1 MIGPKK
7 LSEIRAEL
15 RGGFQM
21 TDKELL
27 AWFNR
32 EIRELE
38 ARDQIG
44 RVGRETL
51 HSLRDALLAPGK
63 KIEQRPA
70 TPGNRC
76 RGVARNEPRPRNLR
90 RE

>member
-15 RGGFQM
+15 RAGFDM

-32 EIRELE
+32 EIQALE
-38 ARDQIG
+38 RQKPPG
-44 RVGRETL
+44 RTGRETMR
-51 HSLRDALLAPGK
+51 SLRDALLAPAKKRRARSGK
-63 KIEQRPA
+63 KKGEKKVSR
-70 TPGNRC
+70 T
-76 RGVARNEPRPRNLR
+76 VAKAP
-90 RE
+90 

>member
-51 HSLRDALLAPGK
+51 HSLRDAILAPGK
-63 KIEQRPA
+63 KTRA
-70 TPGNRC
+70 ASGDA
-76 RGVARNEPRPRNLR
+76 GKSVPRR
-90 RE
+90 RRKKRAAST

>member
-15 RGGFQM
+15 RGGFHM

-32 EIRELE
+32 EIQELE
-38 ARDQIG
+38 ARDQVG

-63 KIEQRPA
+63 KSPA
-70 TPGNRC
+70 RSGADGTGVPRR
-76 RGVARNEPRPRNLR
+76 RGKR
-90 RE
+90 RAAST

>member
-15 RGGFQM
+15 RAGFDM

-32 EIRELE
+32 EIQALE
-38 ARDQIG
+38 RQEPTG
-44 RVGRETL
+44 RTGRETMR
-51 HSLRDALLAPGK
+51 SLRDALLAPAKKRNALSGKRKGK
-63 KIEQRPA
+63 KKGSRIILK
-70 TPGNRC
+70 GS
-76 RGVARNEPRPRNLR
+76 
-90 RE
+90 

>member
-15 RGGFQM
+15 RGGFHM

-32 EIRELE
+32 EIQELE

-63 KIEQRPA
+63 KNRAPA
-70 TPGNRC
+70 ADAGNPAPRR
-76 RGVARNEPRPRNLR
+76 RGKKRAAST
-90 RE
+90 

>member
-1 MIGPKK
+1 
-7 LSEIRAEL
+7 
-15 RGGFQM
+15 M

-32 EIRELE
+32 EIRELQ

-51 HSLRDALLAPGK
+51 HSLRDAILAPGK
-63 KIEQRPA
+63 KTRAASGDAGKPV
-70 TPGNRC
+70 PRR
-76 RGVARNEPRPRNLR
+76 RGKKRAAST
-90 RE
+90 

>member
-32 EIRELE
+32 EIQELE

-51 HSLRDALLAPGK
+51 NTLRDALLAPGK
-63 KIEQRPA
+63 K
-70 TPGNRC
+70 NRAASGDAGKPVPR
-76 RGVARNEPRPRNLR
+76 RGKKRAGST
-90 RE
+90 